1 MHQEDP
7 AFYAIP
13 DDPEDTRYYLDVL
26 GGATSPMA
34 RLLHEVIDPTYT
46 HANLI
51 VRMRSSEY
59 IHERAVIQPLQAYLD
74 RHFRTGLL
82 RAELAG
88 RANLDYHWLSLIGAS
103 HFRSVLPSLAS
114 VLVLT
119 GLMFRSVV
127 AGVLCTVTASVA
139 VVIIYA
145 LMGFA
150 GIPLGVGS
158 SMFASIAI
166 GSGVN
171 FPVHILDRFRH
182 GLRAT
187 EAAPILVFRDAL
199 ASSGRPLFFTALVIG
214 AGFLLLCVS
223 EFRTL
228 IEFGLLIGTAMLVS
242 FVASMTLLPALVAA
256 IKPAFV
262 WRQPQKT

>member
-1 MHQEDP
+1 MHDEDP
-7 AFYAIP
+7 AFYATP
-13 DDPEDTRYYLDVL
+13 DDQEDTRYYLDVL
-26 GGATSPMA
+26 GGVTSPMA

-46 HANLI
+46 HANLV
-51 VRMRSSEY
+51 VRMHSSEF

-74 RHFRTGLL
+74 RHFAAGPL
-82 RAELAG
+82 RAQLAG
-88 RANLDYHWLSLIGAS
+88 RANLDYQWLSLIGVS
-103 HFRSVLPSLAS
+103 HARSVLPSLFC

-119 GLMFRSVV
+119 GLMFRSVS
-127 AGVLCTVTASVA
+127 AGILCTVTAGVA

-145 LMGFA
+145 LMGFG

-171 FPVHILDRFRH
+171 FPVHILDRLRL
-182 GLRAT
+182 GLRAPN
-187 EAAPILVFRDAL
+187 AVPLQVFRDAL
-199 ASSGRPLFFTALVIG
+199 SSAGRPLFFTALVIG

-228 IEFGLLIGTAMLVS
+228 NEFGLLIGTAMLVS
-242 FVASMTLLPALVAA
+242 FATSVTLLPALLVA